1 MNYKKP
7 ETLEELEANRD
18 SHPNRGKIKGKSVV
32 RSGSV
37 ELRGTI
43 PKPLYEQ
50 MLCVTSAFSIGKAE
64 AAQFGAWEAISQI
77 TNHERAQDFIKL
89 STVKY
94 DGSYTLFRGYV
105 PAGLYESLTAI
116 LCEKGYYPEDTA
128 TIVISCFVSKSERAY
143 RKRLE
148 QLKAEFNVEESIIVE
163 AFKGESKK
171 VAIDKKINKL
181 KSGEELTELDKI
193 KII

>member
-1 MNYKKP
+1 MTYKKP

-18 SHPNRGKIKGKSVV
+18 SHPNRGKISGKPVV
-32 RSGSV
+32 KSGSV
-37 ELRGTI
+37 ELRGNI

-50 MLCVTSAFSIGKAE
+50 MLCITNAFSTGKAE
-64 AAQFGAWEAISQI
+64 AAQFGTWEAISQL
-77 TNHERAQDFIKL
+77 TSHEHAQDFIKL
-89 STVKY
+89 SAVKY
-94 DGSYTLFRGYV
+94 DGQYTLFRGYV
-105 PAGLYESLTAI
+105 PIGLYESLIAI
-116 LCEKGYYPEDTA
+116 LSEKGYYPEDIA

-148 QLKAEFNVEESIIVE
+148 QLKAEFNVEESIIIE

-171 VAIDKKINKL
+171 IAIDKKIAKL